1 MINMKPSLDVGPSP
15 AFTAVGTPDGG
26 ATPVPG
32 AGVIGSS
39 GSVGGVSGTTPAAGG
54 TATSTA
60 TTGSGVCVGGI
71 GGGGVGLAVRLFST
85 LVGVVSPLVMSAGD
99 PVMTGVDQVNPVGAV
114 GRVSSV
120 MVQLNPVG
128 IAVMVPVSPAAMV
141 TLPVLLASSPL
152 AGVHA

>member
-1 MINMKPSLDVGPSP
+1 MKATEPSARV
-15 AFTAVGTPDGG
+15 F
-26 ATPVPG
+26 
-32 AGVIGSS
+32 VIAKEPRSRD
-39 GSVGGVSGTTPAAGG
+39 
-54 TATSTA
+54 
-60 TTGSGVCVGGI
+60 
-71 GGGGVGLAVRLFST
+71 RL
-85 LVGVVSPLVMSAGD
+85 LVTVALVVVFFVMSAGD
-99 PVMTGVDQVNPVGAV
+99 PVITGVDQVNPVGAV